1 MEAFDMIRA
10 TMKEFSQV
18 SDDDVKLFISI
29 SEPLVSK
36 KRFGKVYPQALAYI
50 AAHKMKL
57 AGNGRAVANGTIGD
71 TIGLASVSEGETS
84 VTFTNNQMGNS
95 NSDAEYSLTIY
106 GMQYLQLRRSCIIPI
121 ISAGVG
127 NGC

>member
-1 MEAFDMIRA
+1 MEAFDIIRA
-10 TMKEFSQV
+10 TMKEFSEV
-18 SDDDVKLFISI
+18 PDEDVNIFLSI

-36 KRFGKVYPQALAYI
+36 KRFGKVYPQALAYM

-57 AGNGRAVANGTIGD
+57 EGYGEKVGAGTIGNS
-71 TIGLASVSEGETS
+71 IGLASVSEGETS
-84 VTFTNNQMGNS
+84 VSFTNNQAGNT

-121 ISAGVG
+121 VSAGVG
-127 NGC
+127 NGS